1 MTTMDISLPTLALA
15 VSKSV
20 STAVSQ
26 AVTQANAY
34 TDAAV
39 GGDKL
44 ITLEELQALADK
56 LDITISG

>member
-15 VSKSV
+15 VSK
-20 STAVSQ
+20 
-26 AVTQANAY
+26 ANEY
-34 TDAAV
+34 TDDAIV
-39 GGDKL
+39 SDKL